1 MEMSDNSFRLIGDT
15 PPVPPKKRARL
26 DVSSVCSTN
35 NASTD
40 SMSFCPENMHLVS
53 VLRND
58 PRSKCLVLH
67 TRFGDDLKEAIVT
80 LQKSSFPNDAD
91 TLQRCKVVNKL
102 IVHKEDNNEEDS
114 CLKQDESV
122 NIEENNSSF
131 PEWQAKSIMS
141 NDVYHRFLVTNGL
154 ESVNSVDMTVI
165 YPAESHHFAKF
176 TGSGRHII
184 QETPEMY
191 KDVILPFLS
200 EKPKDLTWID
210 NIIAGTAEQDRVLYT
225 DVNEEYGFTL
235 VLDYQWDGTRLQ
247 ELHCLGIAHN
257 AKLTCLRD
265 LRRCHVPMLRKMLQQ
280 GRNLLSDK
288 YSKPA
293 DISDNKTCHNGHK
306 VGLSKDQILAYL
318 HYPPTFYR
326 LHVHFMHVDSGDSG
340 TIAGRAHILE
350 EIIRNL
356 EQDDFY
362 YANRT
367 ITIFSHD
374 QSPMYKAICAG
385 CPLESTEDSVTE

>member
-1 MEMSDNSFRLIGDT
+1 MM
-15 PPVPPKKRARL
+15 
-26 DVSSVCSTN
+26 C
-35 NASTD
+35 
-40 SMSFCPENMHLVS
+40 
-53 VLRND
+53 
-58 PRSKCLVLH
+58 
-67 TRFGDDLKEAIVT
+67 
-80 LQKSSFPNDAD
+80 
-91 TLQRCKVVNKL
+91 
-102 IVHKEDNNEEDS
+102 
-114 CLKQDESV
+114 
-122 NIEENNSSF
+122 
-131 PEWQAKSIMS
+131 

-184 QETPEMY
+184 QETPEMF

-210 NIIAGTAEQDRVLYT
+210 NIISGTAEQDRVLYT
-225 DVNEEYGFTL
+225 GVHEEYGFTL

-257 AKLTCLRD
+257 EKLTCLRD
-265 LRRCHVPMLRKMLQQ
+265 LRRCHVPMLRKILQQ

-288 YSKPA
+288 YSKP
-293 DISDNKTCHNGHK
+293 DVSDNQTCHNGPK
-306 VGLSKDQILAYL
+306 VRLSKDQILAYL

-385 CPLESTEDSVTE
+385 RPLESTEDSVTE